1 MKLVA
6 LLALFPI
13 SGGSMNTFRILVADD
28 HPVVR
33 FGLCSLLGSHLGW
46 EVCGEAVDGRAAVEM
61 CKQLKPDLLILDI
74 CMPRL
79 NGIDAARQILGDDP
93 AQRILVLTD
102 VNSEDVVRD
111 CLELGVRGWIFKC
124 DQIDDLVK
132 AVELLERHKSAF
144 CPPVSNLILDG
155 YLQAHQPRQTT
166 RLAQKLSPREREI
179 VQLLSEG
186 RTTKEV
192 ASALNVSAKT
202 VETHRSNMMR
212 KLKIHSVAELV
223 LYAVRNEIIHVP
235 PAPVLSF
242 PDGSRTSRLRDLN

>member
-1 MKLVA
+1 
-6 LLALFPI
+6 
-13 SGGSMNTFRILVADD
+13 MNTFRILVADD

-102 VNSEDVVRD
+102 VNSEEVVRD

-166 RLAQKLSPREREI
+166 RLAQKLSPREREV